1 MTAYDDY
8 GFEHW
13 DAHDYGEYEPEPDE
27 DDGDN
32 WYAEEG
38 EDFLRRE
45 VYEPLGRSMREAM
58 RE

>member
-1 MTAYDDY
+1 MGCGNGHDWEY
-8 GFEHW
+8 W

-45 VYEPLGRSMREAM
+45 VYEPLREAM